1 MGLGFHARLILR
13 LFPTRWLPELELLEA
28 DVAERIA
35 LVRRRTTGSVPI
47 AVAQLN
53 TDLSG
58 WQLHSRTMIVATRGI
73 LGQFAIREVEP
84 WTIGSELAGSVLA
97 GLVVIGLWRI
107 FRTGDR
113 R

>member
-1 MGLGFHARLILR
+1 
-13 LFPTRWLPELELLEA
+13 
-28 DVAERIA
+28 
-35 LVRRRTTGSVPI
+35 
-47 AVAQLN
+47 
-53 TDLSG
+53 
-58 WQLHSRTMIVATRGI
+58 MIVAARGT